1 MTLVPPAASAD
12 ARGAALSPGQKVRLR
27 ERLTERW
34 QAEVTHITELSLR
47 LHDRLDA
54 APDGDAN
61 GIDERAMVTE
71 VSAARFTLEEIE
83 AALGRLEAGT
93 FGTCQACGTGVP
105 FERLEAMP
113 HVRYCAGCH
122 LGGGR

>member
-1 MTLVPPAASAD
+1 MSLVPPASAD

-54 APDGDAN
+54 APDG
-61 GIDERAMVTE
+61 IEERAMVTE
-71 VSAARFTLEEIE
+71 VSSARLNLAEIE
-83 AALGRLEAGT
+83 AALGRLDAGT
-93 FGTCQACGTGVP
+93 FGTCQACGAVLP
-105 FERLEAMP
+105 YERLEAMP

-122 LGGGR
+122 QGGDP

>member
-1 MTLVPPAASAD
+1 MSLVPPASAD

-47 LHDRLDA
+47 LHDQLDA
-54 APDGDAN
+54 APDGGTN
-61 GIDERAMVTE
+61 GVDERAMVTA
-71 VSAARFTLEEIE
+71 VSSSRLELAEIE
-83 AALGRLEAGT
+83 AALGRLDAGT
-93 FGTCQACGTGVP
+93 FGTCQACGTGLP
-105 FERLEAMP
+105 YERLEAMP

-122 LGGGR
+122 QGGDP